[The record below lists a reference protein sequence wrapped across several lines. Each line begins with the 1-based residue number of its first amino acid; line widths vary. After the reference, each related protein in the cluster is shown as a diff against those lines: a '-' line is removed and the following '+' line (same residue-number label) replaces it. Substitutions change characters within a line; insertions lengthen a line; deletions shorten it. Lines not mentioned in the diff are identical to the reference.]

1 MNVRK
6 AHNIWIEQCEAAQTI
21 KARFGLTAAFDYLAE
36 GPAAVAERVQQFVL
50 VKELLTAPMLGTS

>member
-21 KARFGLTAAFDYLAE
+21 KARFGLTTAFDSLAE
-36 GPAAVAERVQQFVL
+36 GPAAVVECVQQFVL
-50 VKELLTAPMLGTS
+50 VKELLTAPMRGTS